1 MCNLWNIWNH
11 VFKVGKVPYIKAK
24 IRDDELYWKIRVL
37 KDKLKCK
44 DWEDFFNKIHNI
56 MEGKLK
62 PLYIDERGMICLV
75 LAFAVWKTVE
85 NFTPRDWERLSDM
98 NLLKRF
104 AKDGVEKVLEVL
116 ENMDEKEK
124 MELTLRI
131 QKKIDILEKI
141 FHVIGTILD
150 RYV

>member
-1 MCNLWNIWNH
+1 MPH
-11 VFKVGKVPYIKAK
+11 IKAK
-24 IRDDELYWKIRVL
+24 IYDDELYWKTRVL

-44 DWEDFFNKIHNI
+44 KWEEFFSKICDI
-56 MEGKLK
+56 MEERLK

-98 NLLKRF
+98 NMLKRF

-116 ENMDEKEK
+116 ENMNEKEK
-124 MELTLRI
+124 MELILRI

-141 FHVIGTILD
+141 FYVIGTLLD
-150 RYV
+150 RYL